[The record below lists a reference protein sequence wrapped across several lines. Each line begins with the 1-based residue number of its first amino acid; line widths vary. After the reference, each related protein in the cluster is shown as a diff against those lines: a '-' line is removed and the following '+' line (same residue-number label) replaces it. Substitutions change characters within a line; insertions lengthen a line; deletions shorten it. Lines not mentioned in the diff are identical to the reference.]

1 MSARRAFWL
10 VLLGFLL
17 LHVVLA
23 AALPLSGDEA
33 YYWDCSRHLSWSYFD
48 QPPLVIWAMVPF
60 RAVLGETR
68 LAVRLPAILASLLT
82 GLLLLGLLRRFGG
95 GHREAT
101 HAYVLL
107 HAMPLFFLGA
117 FYASTDV
124 AMTTAYVGAAWAA
137 VALAQGERRAWWGF
151 GLAVGLGFLAKF
163 PVVLVLPALLPALL
177 RRDVRR
183 QLATATPWLAA
194 LLAFA
199 LTLPVWIWG
208 ARHEWANLAF
218 QLAGR
223 HEAHRLTLKYLG
235 EFVAANL
242 ALATPFL
249 AVAMI
254 VAWWRGWR
262 RRDPAWTALLLAM
275 ASPLLVFGLVAL
287 RERVGAHWGGPAL
300 VLGAA
305 AVVLTPFRARR
316 VLEWAAGVT
325 CLVLVTTVIV
335 IALMP
340 EPLMALQWSYAGRPG
355 RISTSKLTALVGNR
369 EITRTVEARLEPG
382 ELVASESYST
392 VHLLAFL
399 SGGDLPARL
408 ADVNHGKHGLASL
421 YWYPPKELRG
431 RDVLFVTERS
441 GRVDEALA
449 GLFAS
454 VEERPSIDIVRDGH
468 VVRRVRV
475 LQCRDLLRPVPA
487 FTRLGGGAAT
497 AGGR

>member
-1 MSARRAFWL
+1 MSARRTFWL

-23 AALPLSGDEA
+23 AVLPLSGDEA

-68 LAVRLPAILASLLT
+68 VAVRAPAILASLLT
-82 GLLLLGLLRRFGG
+82 GLLLLGLLRRLGG

-194 LLAFA
+194 LLAGI

-208 ARHEWANLAF
+208 ARHDWANLTF

-235 EFVAANL
+235 EFIGANL
-242 ALATPFL
+242 LLATPFL
-249 AVAMI
+249 AAAMAY
-254 VAWWRGWR
+254 AWWRAVR
-262 RRDPAWTALLLAM
+262 RRDAAWTALLLAA
-275 ASPLLVFGLVAL
+275 ASPLVAFGLVSL

-300 VLGAA
+300 VLGVA
-305 AVVLTPFRARR
+305 AVVMTRFRARR
-316 VLEWAAGVT
+316 ILEWAAGVT
-325 CLVLVTTVIV
+325 CLLLVGAVIV
-335 IALMP
+335 IALIP
-340 EPLMALQWSYAGRPG
+340 EPLMALQWSYSGRPG
-355 RISTSKLTALVGNR
+355 RISTSKLAALVGNR
-369 EITRTVEARLEPG
+369 EITRAVEARRSRG

-399 SGGDLPARL
+399 SKGELPTRL
-408 ADVNHGKHGLASL
+408 ADINRGKHGLASL
-421 YWYPPKELRG
+421 YWYPPEELRG
-431 RDVLFVTERS
+431 RDFLFVTERS

-449 GLFAS
+449 GLFAE
-454 VEERPSIDIVRDGH
+454 VEERAPIEIVRDGH

-475 LQCRDLLRPVPA
+475 LACHDLLQPVPA
-487 FTRLGGGAAT
+487 FTRLGAGGAR